1 MSTISSGNVPR
12 ELMPGVVWCE
22 KAEAEFAEV
31 FAGLMRKYESASKAA
46 FAHEAPEECATREAR
61 WVVEIKLHQRFI
73 KARVQDAMRCVSPD
87 AKRQLVADW
96 KRQFGVER
104 TDRLIAIVKSDKLK
118 QTVLEVW

>member
-1 MSTISSGNVPR
+1 MISSGPVPR

-31 FAGLMRKYESASKAA
+31 FSGLMRKYQSASNAA
-46 FAHEAPEECATREAR
+46 FAHENPEDCATREAR
-61 WVVEIKLHQRFI
+61 WVVEIKLHQRFM

-87 AKRQLVADW
+87 AKRRLVADW
-96 KRQFGVER
+96 KREYGVER

-118 QTVLEVW
+118 QTVLEAW